1 MNFVCPVYIFSV
13 LVPAIPMT
21 ILFLF
26 PIFFIYF
33 FRSNPL
39 LSFPASGSLSTFLL
53 IDLTTIAYEMN
64 MQPMLDENY
73 LILRV
78 VLSKGNSTDSNF
90 LTIKNIRKHEPSA

>member
-1 MNFVCPVYIFSV
+1 
-13 LVPAIPMT
+13 
-21 ILFLF
+21 
-26 PIFFIYF
+26 
-33 FRSNPL
+33 
-39 LSFPASGSLSTFLL
+39 
-53 IDLTTIAYEMN
+53 MN